1 MVSTRVYSNQIEE
14 LLQLFETYSADG
26 LMILDQFVV
35 VAKTLLIMIYQNA
48 YPDVVSQLSL
58 MLNTHFSLES
68 V

>member
-1 MVSTRVYSNQIEE
+1 MYSNQIEE

-58 MLNTHFSLES
+58 MLNAHFSLES